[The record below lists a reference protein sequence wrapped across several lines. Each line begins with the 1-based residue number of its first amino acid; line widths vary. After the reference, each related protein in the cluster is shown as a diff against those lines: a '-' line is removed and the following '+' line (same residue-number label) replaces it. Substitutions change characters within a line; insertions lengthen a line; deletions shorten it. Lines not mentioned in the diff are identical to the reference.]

1 MSKDIWDGAAGGDS
15 RITTDLGFQPVVAR
29 EVEGLTAYYQ
39 TSTSCAVSPD
49 MWYESVFETRWS
61 AQGSLICLGENV

>member
-1 MSKDIWDGAAGGDS
+1 MFKDIWDGAAGGDS

-39 TSTSCAVSPD
+39 TSTSCAVSPR
-49 MWYESVFETRWS
+49 YVVR
-61 AQGSLICLGENV
+61 VRV